1 MAELTPTERLQPSL
15 LDRLTDDE
23 PPHSQ
28 EARNRRVLSIQ
39 KLRES
44 VLRDVAWLL
53 NTTNLADDD
62 LRERYPQV
70 AQSVVN
76 YGLPDLAGL
85 TASAVDSG
93 EMESLVRQAIL
104 DFEPRILGKSL
115 TVRAHAADEMNHNA
129 LVFEIHGELWAQP
142 VPLELFLKT
151 EIDLETG
158 DSVRSVECRRHGPMD
173 IGLVDRSFI
182 DMCPIGRTD
191 HR

>member
-15 LDRLTDDE
+15 LDRLTDEE
-23 PPHSQ
+23 PTHSQ

-104 DFEPRILGKSL
+104 DFEPRIISQSL

-151 EIDLETG
+151 EIDLESG
-158 DSVRSVECRRHGPMD
+158 EFVVSEVAR
-173 IGLVDRSFI
+173 
-182 DMCPIGRTD
+182 
-191 HR
+191 